1 MDSEIFD
8 KAQSIMTNRRM
19 RAISEN
25 EQRIREINQKLPQIK
40 EINDVLYNTGKELI
54 KIISAKNQP
63 DVQQKIQQLRQY
75 NEGAQAM
82 SRRILAENGYPED
95 YLDIH
100 YTCPIC
106 CDTGYNGSR
115 FCSCFNKLC
124 GKLSADELNK
134 SAHLK
139 LSSFNSFSLVY
150 YKGDDYFTMKRIYEF
165 TNQYANTFNPKADSL
180 LMFGR
185 TGLGKTHLSLAIA
198 NTVLE
203 IGYSVIYDSVINILR
218 NIEREHFSRE
228 HSSEMIDLI
237 MDTDLLILDDLG
249 TEYETQFYNA
259 TIYNIV
265 NTRLNSSKPTI
276 ISTNLDF
283 AGINSKYGERVV
295 SRIVAA
301 YTCLEFQGD
310 DVRLQI
316 ARNKKSTSEV

>member
-139 LSSFNSFSLVY
+139 LSSFNSFSLVDY
-150 YKGDDYFTMKRIYEF
+150 TCDDYFTMTLIHEF

-203 IGYSVIYDSVINILR
+203 KGYSVIYDSVINILR